1 VGRRDGERDVGSPVL
16 GGLGPAGG
24 GTGPPSNWR
33 VFDHSGWNST
43 LESIVAG
50 VPMICWPY
58 FADQTVNSRFVCEAY
73 VEAWGGHERF
83 V

>member
-1 VGRRDGERDVGSPVL
+1 MAKETWGARCLVDWAPQEEVL
-16 GGLGPAGG
+16 GHRAIGG
-24 GTGPPSNWR
+24 FLT
-33 VFDHSGWNST
+33 HIGWNST